1 MLNQPTVATVDW
13 PADRCRH
20 FALGTEAPPRD
31 PPQGPRVA
39 RLRPGVDATDTAA
52 MAELR
57 GQGLTARDLARLLDT
72 PRATMARRLIR
83 LRELGLVRSDLE
95 GLWQIAL

>member
-1 MLNQPTVATVDW
+1 
-13 PADRCRH
+13 
-20 FALGTEAPPRD
+20 
-31 PPQGPRVA
+31 
-39 RLRPGVDATDTAA
+39 